1 MVKVLVV
8 NLKNNEF
15 VEKYLATLHLDVDVD
30 FRDVD
35 FDTSDILDS
44 VLKLYEIVDA
54 ADIIIGDIPT
64 PVLQFVFIHPE
75 LSQKF
80 LYKTVINPI
89 SGFTR
94 VSPKNVFFN
103 SQA

>member
-8 NLKNNEF
+8 NLKNNDF
-15 VEKYLATLHLDVDVD
+15 VEKYLATLRLDVDVD
-30 FRDVD
+30 FIDVD
-35 FDTSDILDS
+35 FAADILDS
-44 VLKLYEIVDA
+44 VFKLYEIVDA

-94 VSPKNVFFN
+94 VSPKNVFS

>member
-8 NLKNNEF
+8 NLKNNDF
-15 VEKYLATLHLDVDVD
+15 VEKYLATLRLDVDVD
-30 FRDVD
+30 FIDVD
-35 FDTSDILDS
+35 FAADILDS
-44 VLKLYEIVDA
+44 VFKLYKIVDA

-94 VSPKNVFFN
+94 VSPKNVFS